1 MPKCLKIWE
10 KEKKRASREN
20 SRASWIKIWG
30 SLLFSGFN
38 NWRNLCDVIL
48 KKLIYVDMIHIR
60 KS

>member
-38 NWRNLCDVIL
+38 NWSIPVIQ
-48 KKLIYVDMIHIR
+48 K
-60 KS
+60 